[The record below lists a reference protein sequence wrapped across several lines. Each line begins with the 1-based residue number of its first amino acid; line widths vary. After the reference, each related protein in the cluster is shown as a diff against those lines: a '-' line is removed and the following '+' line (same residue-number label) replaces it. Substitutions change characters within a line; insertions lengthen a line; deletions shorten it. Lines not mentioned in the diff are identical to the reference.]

1 MHVPPDL
8 AEKAAVHL
16 PTIAYIAVVLTAYAV
31 AAFALVAVGLL
42 AINFGLELLH
52 KLLRRITR

>member
-1 MHVPPDL
+1 MTPDL

-16 PTIAYIAVVLTAYAV
+16 PTIGYIAVVLTAYAV

-42 AINFGLELLH
+42 AINFVLELLH
-52 KLLRRITR
+52 KLLRRIIR